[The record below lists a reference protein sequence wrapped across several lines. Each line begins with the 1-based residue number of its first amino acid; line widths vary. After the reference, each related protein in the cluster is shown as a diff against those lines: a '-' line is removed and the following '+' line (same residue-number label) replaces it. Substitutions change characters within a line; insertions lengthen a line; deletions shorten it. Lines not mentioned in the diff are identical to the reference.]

1 MKQTV
6 HVLVFDGLADWEPA
20 HALCELRRSGKFDVR
35 SVGFSPQPVIT
46 MAGLKVAPDLSIDGL
61 KPQTLLCCAAGRRHV
76 AEKESASG
84 GIAPPPVP

>member
-35 SVGFSPQPVIT
+35 SVGFSRT
-46 MAGLKVAPDLSIDGL
+46 SSS
-61 KPQTLLCCAAGRRHV
+61 RR
-76 AEKESASG
+76 ARCWY
-84 GIAPPPVP
+84 